1 MGSVVRFYRSWWQR
15 CLSEYRKKIK
25 MDGILTAKVDFSGL
39 HIVILYAQ
47 QGINYW
53 AEVNEDPYELP
64 KIRGIDLDID

>member
-1 MGSVVRFYRSWWQR
+1 
-15 CLSEYRKKIK
+15 
-25 MDGILTAKVDFSGL
+25 MDGILTAEVDFSGL

>member
-1 MGSVVRFYRSWWQR
+1 
-15 CLSEYRKKIK
+15 